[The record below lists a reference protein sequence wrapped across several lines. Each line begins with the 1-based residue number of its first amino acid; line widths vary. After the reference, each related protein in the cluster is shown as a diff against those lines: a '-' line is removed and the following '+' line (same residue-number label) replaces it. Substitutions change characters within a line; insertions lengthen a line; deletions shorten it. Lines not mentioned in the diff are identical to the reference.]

1 MSSVVWLA
9 PLLSFV
15 GGALGAGL
23 AFRAAQRGTQQ
34 RELQSRREEWGRRFT
49 LALTDMA
56 DAEPRRRALGHA
68 LLAHLAR
75 SDLATTEERELA
87 DHLLTE
93 AALSPE
99 HGEDLREMS
108 GATSLDDVTLVEEDG
123 REPEPQPGA
132 GGPTEMGGVGRP

>member
-1 MSSVVWLA
+1 MSPVLWLA

-15 GGALGAGL
+15 GAALGAGL

-34 RELQSRREEWGRRFT
+34 RELAGRREEWGRRFT

-75 SDLATTEERELA
+75 SDLATAEERELA

-93 AALSPE
+93 AALSTE
-99 HGEDLREMS
+99 QGEDLREVTG
-108 GATSLDDVTLVEEDG
+108 GAALDDLTLVEEDG
-123 REPEPQPGA
+123 IGTTGESGSA
-132 GGPTEMGGVGRP
+132 EMGGVGRP